1 MTRATR
7 SFAWGIAVITIF
19 LAAAFFRLYRLD
31 AAPPGMPIDEIVD
44 AGAVRAIAA
53 GWRPVFIEQG
63 WGREPLYH
71 YIAALL
77 LPLVGDPQMTIR
89 LTSAFIGIAL
99 VAAVGAFTAQMASRP
114 AGLLAAAFTAV
125 TYWAVFA
132 SRYGVRNILLPLL
145 STLTAYLF
153 FRAMEGRQWPSGD
166 RDKGAVTGW
175 VNWALAGVLLG
186 LTFYTYQSSR
196 VFPLVF
202 VAVCAWQWLFDRKRL
217 QATWRGILV
226 FFTIGLIVG
235 TPLFAYL
242 LTHPGAESGRA
253 FMLEPLS
260 ALQHGDPGPLAAS
273 IWRTFLFFSF
283 DAGDWTYNV
292 PGHPVFALITGVLF
306 YLGII
311 ACVIRWR
318 DVRRFTLVAWFLL
331 GLLPVMLTSG
341 PHYMRLIGVLAPGL
355 ALPAIGLVDAG
366 DWVSRRTARERPA
379 RLSTVILLVVGALAL
394 GQSAVVTWRD
404 YFETWAVNPH
414 VRAEHNS
421 DLREIGRYL
430 DQSADTTP
438 VVIASLAAE
447 DVEPDLFGGMLL
459 RADLDQR
466 WFDASTAL
474 VLPGGTPAARYIFR
488 PDTPLRGALSGYF
501 SGARLVHDQAWPD
514 GVPSFKV
521 YRLDVVSA
529 RESVLARVV
538 DAFAPVRLMDRVEL
552 LDYSAPMTVT
562 PGSPLRLLTTWH
574 VLRTATP
581 GPSGVF
587 AHLLDGEGRI
597 VAQDDHL
604 GFPRHSWRADDLFVQ
619 FSRLDI
625 PATLPPGRFTLQI
638 GLYDKDTQ
646 ARWPVT
652 DSAGQALGDHI
663 VLGTVSVQ
671 P

>member
-19 LAAAFFRLYRLD
+19 LAAAFFRFYRLD

-44 AGAVRAIAA
+44 AGVVRAIAA

-77 LPLVGDPQMTIR
+77 LPLVRDPQMTIR
-89 LTSAFIGIAL
+89 LTSAFIGMAL
-99 VAAVGAFTAQMASRP
+99 VAAVGTFTTQMANRR

-145 STLTAYLF
+145 STLTACLF
-153 FRAMEGRQWPSGD
+153 FRAMEGSQWTSAN
-166 RDKGAVTGW
+166 RDKKAVTGLI
-175 VNWALAGVLLG
+175 NWSSAGFLLG

-202 VAVCAWQWLFDRKRL
+202 VAVCACQWRYDRERL
-217 QATWRGILV
+217 RATWRGILV
-226 FFTIGLIVG
+226 FFATGLIVG
-235 TPLFAYL
+235 MPLFVYL

-260 ALQHGDPGPLAAS
+260 ALQQGDLAPLATS
-273 IWRTFLFFSF
+273 VRQTLLFFSF

-292 PGHPVFALITGVLF
+292 PGHPVFALITGMLF

-318 DVRRFTLVAWFLL
+318 DVRRFTLATWFLV

-366 DWVSRRTARERPA
+366 DWMARRMARERPA
-379 RLSTVILLVVGALAL
+379 RLSAVILLMVGTLAL
-394 GQSAVVTWRD
+394 GQSAVTTWRD

-430 DQSADTTP
+430 DRSGDPSP

-447 DVEPDLFGGMLL
+447 DVEPDLFGAMIM
-459 RADLDQR
+459 RADLEQR

-474 VLPGGTPAARYIFR
+474 VLPGGMPTARYIFR
-488 PDTPLRGALSGYF
+488 PDTPLRGPLSGYLT
-501 SGARLVHDQAWPD
+501 GAQLAHEQAWPD
-514 GVPSFKV
+514 GAPSFKV

-529 RESVLARVV
+529 RQSVLTRVV
-538 DAFAPVRLMDRVEL
+538 GTFAPVRLSDRVEL
-552 LDYSAPMTVT
+552 LGYSAPMTVT
-562 PGSPLRLLTTWH
+562 PGVPLRLLTTWH
-574 VLRTATP
+574 VLRTLAP

-587 AHLLDGEGRI
+587 AHLLDGEGQI
-597 VAQDDHL
+597 VTQDDHL
-604 GFPRHSWRADDLFVQ
+604 GFPRHSWHADDLFVQ

-625 PATLPPGRFTLQI
+625 PAILPPGRFTLQI
-638 GLYDKDTQ
+638 GIYDKDTQ

-652 DSAGQALGDHI
+652 DSAGLALGDHI
-663 VLGTVSVQ
+663 VLGTVRVQ